1 MDFFDYYGSG
11 EGFKFGEHFLDVSI
25 QRPVRSK
32 DELRERFDI
41 EEERSKFD
49 KATYYV
55 LDPFNNTY
63 NPAKTLKGS

>member
-11 EGFKFGEHFLDVSI
+11 EGFKFGEHLLDVSF

-32 DELRERFDI
+32 VELWERFDI
-41 EEERSKFD
+41 EEEEKSKFL

-55 LDPFNNTY
+55 RDPFNNTY
-63 NPAKTLKGS
+63 NPAKTL